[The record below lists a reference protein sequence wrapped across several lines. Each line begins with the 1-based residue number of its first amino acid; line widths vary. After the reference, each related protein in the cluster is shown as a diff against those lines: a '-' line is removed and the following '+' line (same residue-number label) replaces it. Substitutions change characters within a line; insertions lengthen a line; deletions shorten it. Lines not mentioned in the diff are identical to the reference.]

1 MQARERAEV
10 EVRRTFNLRG
20 HSFIG
25 VLATCTEDLLI
36 LPTWVS
42 PQKQEQLEIALQV
55 ESIKATIAES
65 SLLGSLIA
73 ANSHG
78 ILVSPY
84 ALESEI
90 EHLRSEAKKHGLNL
104 RIERL
109 PDKMSAAGNVILAND
124 DAAVV
129 HPRLSEKA
137 VDAVRRV
144 LGVEPHKGTIGG
156 LKTVGMAAVATN
168 KGILAHRDATEA
180 ELALL
185 EEVFSLPV
193 SVGSVNFGV
202 PLIGAGLLANSKGYA
217 AGADTTGY
225 ELGRIEEALGL

>member
-1 MQARERAEV
+1 
-10 EVRRTFNLRG
+10 
-20 HSFIG
+20 
-25 VLATCTEDLLI
+25 
-36 LPTWVS
+36 
-42 PQKQEQLEIALQV
+42 
-55 ESIKATIAES
+55 
-65 SLLGSLIA
+65 
-73 ANSHG
+73 
-78 ILVSPY
+78 
-84 ALESEI
+84 
-90 EHLRSEAKKHGLNL
+90 
-104 RIERL
+104 
-109 PDKMSAAGNVILAND
+109 
-124 DAAVV
+124 V

-225 ELGRIEEALGL
+225 ELGRIEEALGF